1 MKRHARRLPR
11 TLAVITLVTLAT
23 GATAGTN
30 LPEGYPDPACGERP
44 EIPERPEKF
53 ETEEAIQEYN
63 AKVDAYHASMERLIE
78 CVRAYVA
85 NANDDMKQIRKRAE
99 DAIDSLNQ

>member
-1 MKRHARRLPR
+1 M
-11 TLAVITLVTLAT
+11 LAVVTLVTLVA
-23 GATAGTN
+23 AAAAGTN

-63 AKVDAYHASMERLIE
+63 AKVDAYNASMARLIE

-99 DAIDSLNQ
+99 EAIDRLSSQ